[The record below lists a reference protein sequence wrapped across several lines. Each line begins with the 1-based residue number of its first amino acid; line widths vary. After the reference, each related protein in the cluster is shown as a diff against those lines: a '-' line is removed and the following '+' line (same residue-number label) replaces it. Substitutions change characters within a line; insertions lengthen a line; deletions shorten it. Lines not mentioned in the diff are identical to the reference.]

1 MEKKHTG
8 EKNWEVLRLSYG
20 KVMGCMSGLLWEP
33 VTDVLHGF
41 GYLATLSPLPTFTFD
56 LKITLNKTSVH
67 SVK

>member
-1 MEKKHTG
+1 M
-8 EKNWEVLRLSYG
+8 EVLRLSHG

-41 GYLATLSPLPTFTFD
+41 SYLETLSHLPAFTFD
-56 LKITLNKTSVH
+56 LKIMLNKSSVH